1 MTAAICITIIVSVLM
16 SFIAPF
22 LFAGAAAIINFIF
35 EHFTNP
41 FRFTYTAEDGSGVT
55 NWFVDMLGADLL
67 NIIVKI
73 MIGAGVV
80 LAVFILAF
88 NFFKL
93 FLSGISKRV
102 DSPISLCIRA
112 VMAIF
117 LSYWIIDIV
126 YKIVFPIFQWL
137 LDKVNNITVSGST
150 SIMEAISGF
159 YTLTHSTA
167 SSSFGLDANSS
178 FMTDISSALAGLSS
192 NISYDIL
199 GGLLTTIIFVIFF
212 FKTIISVFKL
222 IAEMAERYILINVL
236 TVCSP
241 MIMPTIISNGTMQV
255 FVSWIQMMIANCL
268 VLIFNSLGMIMLKAA
283 FISVGIH
290 CSVLGNNGESWTS
303 AIMSMIIFVAL
314 IKVVQK
320 FDVYLA
326 QLAFKI
332 QAIGGDN
339 KGMTISGLLAL
350 NSKIGK
356 NAAQISNS
364 GGLKNAIGEKAG
376 NFLGVFNGN
385 RSGLA
390 GSLAKGAQD
399 FKATAGARDKEFG
412 KGEFLASPEAVEA
425 EGKKL
430 DGQLNIAQN
439 EELQGKRTAL
449 EAQKAL
455 NNAATSEN
463 AEYQEA
469 KAKEKAGKLTLD
481 TNMLQDGGV
490 VDAMTENEIAKTDF
504 KTQLNND
511 KDYQEAA
518 TKEAIGKNNLETS
531 KLTDSNFIESEKQVT
546 LAKEF
551 VKGQVNDDSAVQ
563 TIKIA
568 NEARSQS
575 IRSRASATD
584 LGIESK
590 VRDMETSDIVHE
602 KVQTLRSER
611 HAQESEDKFNSESI

>member
-1 MTAAICITIIVSVLM
+1 MTAAICITIIVSVIM

-41 FRFTYTAEDGSGVT
+41 FRFTYTAEDGSAVT

-80 LAVFILAF
+80 LAIFILAF
-88 NFFKL
+88 NIFKL
-93 FLSGISKRV
+93 FFSGISKRV

-117 LSYWIIDIV
+117 LSYWIVDIV

-137 LDKVNNITVSGST
+137 LDKVNNITISGGT

-159 YTLTHSTA
+159 YNLTHSTA

-192 NISYDIL
+192 NLTYDIL

-255 FVSWIQMMIANCL
+255 FVSWVQMMIANCL

-339 KGMTISGLLAL
+339 KGMTIAGLLAL
-350 NSKIGK
+350 NGRISK
-356 NAAQISNS
+356 NAAQIANV

-412 KGEFLASPEAVEA
+412 KGNFAASPEAIET

-449 EAQKAL
+449 ETQKAL

-463 AEYQEA
+463 AGYQKA
-469 KAKEKAGKLTLD
+469 KAEEQAGRLKFD
-481 TNMLQDGGV
+481 TNMLQDERV
-490 VDAMTENEIAKTDF
+490 VGAMTENEIAK
-504 KTQLNND
+504 KGVK
-511 KDYQEAA
+511 KDMCDNEQYREAA
-518 TKEAIGKNNLETS
+518 TQEAIGENGLETY
-531 KLTDSNFIESEKQVT
+531 KHFHTGFIESEKQVT
-546 LAKEF
+546 LAEGYAKS
-551 VKGQVNDDSAVQ
+551 QILDDPAVQ
-563 TIKIA
+563 TVMIE

-590 VRDMETSDIVHE
+590 VRDIETSDIVHE
-602 KVQTLRSER
+602 EAQTRRSER
-611 HAQESEDKFNSESI
+611 HSQESEDEVNSQGT

>member
-1 MTAAICITIIVSVLM
+1 MTAAICITIIVSVIM

-117 LSYWIIDIV
+117 LSYWIVDIV

-137 LDKVNNITVSGST
+137 LDKVNNITVSGGT

-159 YTLTHSTA
+159 YNLTHSTA

-255 FVSWIQMMIANCL
+255 FVSWVQMMIANCL

-303 AIMSMIIFVAL
+303 AIMSMIIFIAL

-339 KGMTISGLLAL
+339 KGMTIAGLLAL
-350 NSKIGK
+350 NGRIGK
-356 NAAQISNS
+356 NAAQIANV

-390 GSLAKGAQD
+390 GSLSKGAQD
-399 FKATAGARDKEFG
+399 FKAVSSARDKEFG
-412 KGEFLASPEAVEA
+412 KGAFAASPEAVET

-430 DGQLNIAQN
+430 DGQLNIAKN

-449 EAQKAL
+449 ETQKTR
-455 NNAATSEN
+455 NKAATLQN
-463 AEYQEA
+463 AEYQGA
-469 KAKEKAGKLTLD
+469 KTAEKEGQINLD
-481 TNMLQDGGV
+481 TNMLQNEDV
-490 VDAMTENEIAKTDF
+490 VGAMIKNETAKEDVKTRTLNDNNYQNARTEVKIGEKNADIVTKTNPRFIEKEKQEKIVDNF
-504 KTQLNND
+504 VSDLINGDETVQTSEAEHRFNTDNANAQIREKTQNLINE
-511 KDYQEAA
+511 KYYQE
-518 TKEAIGKNNLETS
+518 G
-531 KLTDSNFIESEKQVT
+531 
-546 LAKEF
+546 
-551 VKGQVNDDSAVQ
+551 
-563 TIKIA
+563 
-568 NEARSQS
+568 
-575 IRSRASATD
+575 
-584 LGIESK
+584 
-590 VRDMETSDIVHE
+590 
-602 KVQTLRSER
+602 
-611 HAQESEDKFNSESI
+611 EDKFNSENT

>member
-1 MTAAICITIIVSVLM
+1 MTAAICITIIVSVIM

-41 FRFTYTAEDGSGVT
+41 FRFTYTAEDGSEVT

-117 LSYWIIDIV
+117 LSYWIVDIV

-137 LDKVNNITVSGST
+137 LDKVNNITVSGGT

-159 YTLTHSTA
+159 YNLTHSTA

-255 FVSWIQMMIANCL
+255 FVSWVQMMIANCL

-303 AIMSMIIFVAL
+303 AIMSMIIFIAL

-339 KGMTISGLLAL
+339 KGMTIAGLLAL
-350 NSKIGK
+350 NGRIGK
-356 NAAQISNS
+356 NAAQIANV

-399 FKATAGARDKEFG
+399 FKSDAIGYDKGRGMARFAASDEGLKATKM
-412 KGEFLASPEAVEA
+412 
-425 EGKKL
+425 KL
-430 DGQLNIAQN
+430 DG
-439 EELQGKRTAL
+439 ELRNLQDPEVIEKQMQID
-449 EAQKAL
+449 AQKARNKADATHNPDYVDAKTAEAAAKLNLQTDMYDNDDYSDAVIASETAKLVAEEDKYQNRDYTDALTQRDIAKNEAETAEKL
-455 NNAATSEN
+455 NNN
-463 AEYQEA
+463 Y
-469 KAKEKAGKLTLD
+469 
-481 TNMLQDGGV
+481 
-490 VDAMTENEIAKTDF
+490 
-504 KTQLNND
+504 
-511 KDYQEAA
+511 
-518 TKEAIGKNNLETS
+518 
-531 KLTDSNFIESEKQVT
+531 IESEKQVT
-546 LAKEF
+546 LADEF
-551 VKGQVNDDSAVQ
+551 VKGQINDDSAVQ
-563 TIKIA
+563 TIKVE
-568 NEARSQS
+568 NEARSQD

-590 VRDMETSDIVHE
+590 VRDIETSDIVHE
-602 KVQTLRSER
+602 KAQTRRSEK
-611 HAQESEDKFNSESI
+611 HAQAEEDEFNTKST